1 VLPDALWPATFSPR
15 DKGLAVN
22 APATGLIPRQSRAPT
37 LRFAL
42 RDLRGGLAGLR
53 IFLLCIAL
61 GVAAIVGVESLA
73 RALNDGMGREGRV
86 ILGGDASFA
95 LIHRRLSPDEQR
107 FLEARG
113 SLSTVATLR
122 GMARA
127 AGGDATLI
135 EIKAVEP
142 SWPRLGQAIFA
153 PPMSLEEALGERDG
167 AFGVAVEEALL
178 ARLNLKLGDVI
189 RVGEANF
196 ALRTLLASEPDRLA
210 TGIGLGP
217 RVLMSQAALDVTKLV
232 QPGSLVRWT
241 TRVVMGRPDDAPDN
255 SAVQAFLDEAK
266 RTFPE
271 AGWDARSRLAINPDF
286 SRDLDRFAEFLAL
299 AGLLSLVVG
308 GVGVANAAQGF
319 VERKRATLAILKALG
334 ATGSS
339 VVGLALIEFAIVAL
353 IGALAGAL
361 LGSAIPFIVNGLFG
375 SLLPIPLAP
384 SISPSVMGLGLIY
397 GLLTAFTFSIGP
409 LGRAHDV
416 PVTTLIRDMIEE
428 RRGWPRLRYLVGAA
442 AAGAALV
449 ALAVLTSPQ
458 WSVAAMVA
466 GSTVAAFLALR
477 VVAFGIAYFAK
488 RAPRSRFV
496 EWRMA
501 LAAIHRPGALT
512 PSVVLSLGLGLTALV
527 ALTLIDANMRAE
539 LRHSEPGVTPSFF
552 FLDVRGAEAG
562 AFVDFLK
569 HEAEGVKI
577 SETPM
582 MRGRFV
588 RLGDRPVEHVK
599 PSDKVAW
606 ALEGDRGVTFAEKPP
621 EGSEVV
627 AGTWWPA
634 DYSGPPLVSM
644 EKEVAEGLGLQLG
657 DTVVVNVLGRDIE
670 AKLASLRKVNWRS
683 FAINFVLV
691 YSPNALKGAPYT
703 ELVSAALPSAA
714 PDGELKL
721 MRAVAHDFPDVA
733 SVRVREA
740 MENVE
745 TLVAKLA
752 LAIRAATGVA
762 LTTSVLVLAG
772 ALAANRRARLADATI
787 LKILGATRGRLTMMF
802 LIEYALL
809 GLATAAFGVAAGT
822 LAAYWVAV
830 RMMEFDFVFDWPA
843 ALAAAGGGLAITVG
857 LGMIG
862 AWRTLSQKPAAYLRE
877 L

>member
-1 VLPDALWPATFSPR
+1 M
-15 DKGLAVN
+15 
-22 APATGLIPRQSRAPT
+22 
-37 LRFAL
+37 RFAL

-73 RALNDGMGREGRV
+73 RALNDGLGREGRV
-86 ILGGDASFA
+86 VLGGDASFS
-95 LIHRRLSPDEQR
+95 LIHRRLSADEQR
-107 FLEARG
+107 FLEAHG
-113 SLSTVATLR
+113 SLSTIATVR

-127 AGGDATLI
+127 ASGDAALI

-142 SWPRLGQAIFA
+142 SWPRLGAAVFA
-153 PPMSLEEALGERDG
+153 PSMSLDDALGERDG
-167 AFGVAVEEALL
+167 VFGAAVEEALL

-189 RVGEANF
+189 RIGEASF
-196 ALRTLLASEPDRLA
+196 ALRTVLVSEPDRLA
-210 TGIGLGP
+210 TGVGLGP
-217 RVLMSQAALDVTKLV
+217 RALISRAALDATQLV

-241 TRVVMGRPDDAPDN
+241 TRVVMGGPDDAPDN
-255 SAVQAFLDEAK
+255 SAVQALIDEAK
-266 RTFPE
+266 RTFPQ
-271 AGWDARSRLAINPDF
+271 AGWDARSRLNVSPDF
-286 SRDLDRFAEFLAL
+286 SRDLDRFAEFLTL

-319 VERKRATLAILKALG
+319 VDRKRATLAILKAIG
-334 ATGSS
+334 ATGSG
-339 VVGLALIEFAIVAL
+339 VVSLALIEFAIVAL
-353 IGALAGAL
+353 IGALAGAA
-361 LGSAIPFIVNGLFG
+361 LGSAIPFAVDWLFG

-384 SISPSVMGLGLIY
+384 SIAPSLIGLGLAY
-397 GLLTAFTFSIGP
+397 GLLTALAFSIAP

-416 PVTTLIRDMIEE
+416 PVTTLIRDLVEE
-428 RRGWPRLRYLVGAA
+428 RQGWPRKRYLAGAA
-442 AAGAALV
+442 VAGAALI
-449 ALAVLTSPQ
+449 ALAVLISPQ
-458 WSVAAMVA
+458 RSIAAMVA
-466 GSTVAAFLALR
+466 GATVGAFLALR
-477 VVAFGIAYFAK
+477 LVAFGLAYLA
-488 RAPRSRFV
+488 RRTPQSRFV

-501 LAAIHRPGALT
+501 LAAIHKPGALT

-539 LRHSEPGVTPSFF
+539 LRDSEPGVTPSFF
-552 FLDVRGAEAG
+552 FLDVRGADAG

-569 HEAEGVKI
+569 RETPGVKI

-588 RLGDRPVEHVK
+588 QLGGRPVEKVK

-621 EGSEVV
+621 EGSEIV
-627 AGTWWPA
+627 AGEWWPS

-644 EKEVAEGLGLQLG
+644 EQEVAEGLGLHVG
-657 DTVVVNVLGRDIE
+657 DMVVVNVLGRDIS
-670 AKLASLRKVNWRS
+670 AKLANLRKVNWRS

-714 PDGELKL
+714 PDAELKL
-721 MRAVAHDFPDVA
+721 MRAVARQFPVVA

-740 MENVE
+740 MDNIE

-809 GLATAAFGVAAGT
+809 GTATAAFGIAAGT
-822 LAAYWVAV
+822 LAAYWVV
-830 RMMEFDFVFDWPA
+830 ERSMQFDFVFDWRA

-862 AWRTLSQKPAAYLRE
+862 AWRTLSQKPAYLRE

>member
-1 VLPDALWPATFSPR
+1 MNV
-15 DKGLAVN
+15 
-22 APATGLIPRQSRAPT
+22 PATGLIPRPSRAPT

-42 RDLRGGLAGLR
+42 RDLRGGLAALW

-73 RALNDGMGREGRV
+73 RALNDGLGREGRV
-86 ILGGDASFA
+86 ILGGDASFS
-95 LIHRRLSPDEQR
+95 LIHRRLSADEQR
-107 FLEARG
+107 FLEAHG
-113 SLSTVATLR
+113 SLSTIATAR

-127 AGGDATLI
+127 ASDDAALI
-135 EIKAVEP
+135 EIKAVEA
-142 SWPRLGQAIFA
+142 SWPTIGSAVFA
-153 PPMSLEEALGERDG
+153 PSMSIEEALGERDG
-167 AFGVAVEEALL
+167 VFGAAVEEALL

-189 RVGEANF
+189 RIGEANF
-196 ALRTLLASEPDRLA
+196 AIRTLLVSEPDRLA
-210 TGIGLGP
+210 TGVGLGP
-217 RVLMSQAALDVTKLV
+217 RVLMSQAALDATKLV

-241 TRVVMGRPDDAPDN
+241 TRVVMGGPGGAPDN
-255 SAVQAFLDEAK
+255 SAVQAFMDQAK
-266 RTFPE
+266 KTFPQ
-271 AGWDARSRLAINPDF
+271 AGWDARSRLAISPDF

-319 VERKRATLAILKALG
+319 VERKRATLAILKAIG

-361 LGSAIPFIVNGLFG
+361 LGSAIPFAVDWLFG

-384 SISPSVMGLGLIY
+384 SIAPSVIGLGLIY
-397 GLLTAFTFSIGP
+397 GLLTALAFSVAP
-409 LGRAHDV
+409 LGRAHDL

-428 RRGWPRLRYLVGAA
+428 RRGLPRKRYLAGAA
-442 AAGAALV
+442 FAGAALV
-449 ALAVLTSPQ
+449 GLAVLTSPQ
-458 WSVAAMVA
+458 RSIAAMVA
-466 GSTVAAFLALR
+466 GATVAAFLALR
-477 VVAFGIAYFAK
+477 VVAFGVAYLAR
-488 RAPRSRFV
+488 RAPPSPSV

-512 PSVVLSLGLGLTALV
+512 PSVVLSLGLGLAALV
-527 ALTLIDANMRAE
+527 ALTLIDTNMRAE

-552 FLDVRGAEAG
+552 FLDVEGADAG

-569 HEAEGVKI
+569 REAPQVKI

-588 RLGDRPVEHVK
+588 RLGDRPVEQVK
-599 PSDKVAW
+599 PSDKVSW
-606 ALEGDRGVTFAEKPP
+606 ALEGDRGVTFAKKPP

-627 AGTWWPA
+627 AGTWWPS

-644 EKEVAEGLGLQLG
+644 EKEVAEGLGLHLG
-657 DTVVVNVLGRDIE
+657 DTVVVNVLGRDIA
-670 AKLASLRKVNWRS
+670 AKLTNLRKVNWKS

-703 ELVSAALPSAA
+703 ELVSAALPSAS
-714 PDGELKL
+714 PDGEVKL
-721 MRAVAHDFPDVA
+721 MRAVAHDFPNVA

-752 LAIRAATGVA
+752 LAIRSVTGVA

-787 LKILGATRGRLTMMF
+787 LKILGATRGRLTRMF

-809 GLATAAFGVAAGT
+809 GVSTAAFGLAAGT
-822 LAAYWVAV
+822 LAAYWVTA
-830 RMMEFDFVFDWPA
+830 RFMESDFVFDGA
-843 ALAAAGGGLAITVG
+843 VALAAAGGGLAITVG

>member
-1 VLPDALWPATFSPR
+1 
-15 DKGLAVN
+15 VN
-22 APATGLIPRQSRAPT
+22 APATGLAPPPTRAPT

-86 ILGGDASFA
+86 ILGGDASFS
-95 LIHRRLSPDEQR
+95 LIHRRLSADEQR
-107 FLEARG
+107 FLEAHG
-113 SLSTVATLR
+113 SLSTIATVR

-127 AGGDATLI
+127 ASGDAALI

-142 SWPRLGQAIFA
+142 AWPRIGRAVFA
-153 PPMSLEEALGERDG
+153 PPMSLEDALGERDG
-167 AFGVAVEEALL
+167 VFGAAVEEALL

-189 RVGEANF
+189 RIGEASF
-196 ALRTLLASEPDRLA
+196 ALRTVLVSEPDRLA
-210 TGIGLGP
+210 TGVGLGP
-217 RVLMSQAALDVTKLV
+217 RALISQAGLDATKLV

-241 TRVVMGRPDDAPDN
+241 TRVAMDGPGGAPDN
-255 SAVQAFLDEAK
+255 SAVQAFMVEAK
-266 RTFPE
+266 RTFPQ
-271 AGWDARSRLAINPDF
+271 AGWDARSRLSISPDF
-286 SRDLDRFAEFLAL
+286 SRDVDRFAEFLTL

-319 VERKRATLAILKALG
+319 VERKRATLAILKAIG

-339 VVGLALIEFAIVAL
+339 VVTLALVEFMIVAL
-353 IGALAGAL
+353 IGALLGAI
-361 LGSAIPFIVNGLFG
+361 LGSAIPFVVYWLFA

-384 SISPSVMGLGLIY
+384 SISPSLIGLGLMY
-397 GLLTAFTFSIGP
+397 GLLTALAFSIAP
-409 LGRAHDV
+409 LGRAHDL
-416 PVTTLIRDMIEE
+416 PVTTLIRDLVEE
-428 RRGWPRLRYLVGAA
+428 RQGWPRARYL
-442 AAGAALV
+442 AGAALAGAV
-449 ALAVLTSPQ
+449 LIAVAVLTSPQ
-458 WSVAAMVA
+458 QSIAAMVA
-466 GSTVAAFLALR
+466 AATVAAFLALR
-477 VVAFGIAYFAK
+477 LVAYGIAYLAR
-488 RAPRSRFV
+488 RAPHSRFV

-501 LAAIHRPGALT
+501 LAAIHRPRALT

-539 LRHSEPGVTPSFF
+539 LREAQPGVTPSFF
-552 FLDVRGAEAG
+552 FLDVRGADAG
-562 AFVDFLK
+562 AFVDFVK
-569 HEAEGVKI
+569 REVQGVKI

-582 MRGRFV
+582 MRGRFL
-588 RLGDRPVEHVK
+588 RLGGKPVEQVK

-606 ALEGDRGVTFAEKPP
+606 ALEGDRGVTFADKPP
-621 EGSEVV
+621 EGSEIV
-627 AGTWWPA
+627 AGEWWPS
-634 DYSGPPLVSM
+634 DYSGRPLVSM
-644 EKEVAEGLGLQLG
+644 EQEVAEGLGLHLG
-657 DTVVVNVLGRDIE
+657 DTVVVNVLGRDIA
-670 AKLASLRKVNWRS
+670 AKLTNLRKVNWKS

-703 ELVSAALPSAA
+703 ELISAALPTVA
-714 PDGELKL
+714 PDAELKL
-721 MRAVAHDFPDVA
+721 MRAVAQQFPSVA

-745 TLVAKLA
+745 RLVAKLA

-809 GLATAAFGVAAGT
+809 GAATAAFGVAAGT
-822 LAAYWVAV
+822 LAAYWVV
-830 RMMEFDFVFDWPA
+830 ERIMQFDFVFDWRA
-843 ALAAAGGGLAITVG
+843 ALAAAGAGLAITVG

>member
-1 VLPDALWPATFSPR
+1 
-15 DKGLAVN
+15 
-22 APATGLIPRQSRAPT
+22 
-37 LRFAL
+37 
-42 RDLRGGLAGLR
+42 LRGGLAGLW

-61 GVAAIVGVESLA
+61 GVASIVGVESLA
-73 RALNDGMGREGRV
+73 RALTDGLGREGRV

-95 LIHRRLSPDEQR
+95 LVRRLSADERR
-107 FLEARG
+107 FLEAHG
-113 SLSTVATLR
+113 SLSTIATLR
-122 GMARA
+122 GMARVA
-127 AGGDATLI
+127 SGDAALV

-142 SWPRLGQAIFA
+142 SWPRLGRAVFA
-153 PPMSLEEALGERDG
+153 PPMSVEDALGEQDG
-167 AFGVAVEEALL
+167 VFGAAVEETLL
-178 ARLNLKLGDVI
+178 GRLNLKLGDVI
-189 RVGEANF
+189 RIGEANF
-196 ALRTLLASEPDRLA
+196 AIRTLLVSEPDRLA
-210 TGIGLGP
+210 AVAGLGP
-217 RVLMSQAALDVTKLV
+217 RVLMSQAALDATKLV

-241 TRVVMGRPDDAPDN
+241 TRVVMGRPNGPPDN
-255 SAVQAFLDEAK
+255 STVQALMDEAK
-266 RTFPE
+266 RSFPQ
-271 AGWDARSRLAINPDF
+271 AGWDARSRLAISPEF
-286 SRDLDRFAEFLAL
+286 SRDVDRFAEFLTL

-319 VERKRATLAILKALG
+319 VERKRATLAILKAIG
-334 ATGSS
+334 ATGSN

-361 LGSAIPFIVNGLFG
+361 LGVAIPFAVNWLFG
-375 SLLPIPLAP
+375 SLLPLPLAP
-384 SISPSVMGLGLIY
+384 SISLGVIGLGLIY
-397 GLLTAFTFSIGP
+397 GLLTAFAFSIAP

-428 RRGWPRLRYLVGAA
+428 RRGWPRKRYLAGAA
-442 AAGAALV
+442 LAGAALV

-458 WSVAAMVA
+458 RSVAAMVA

-477 VVAFGIAYFAK
+477 LVGFGIAYLAR
-488 RAPRSRFV
+488 RAPSSRFV

-527 ALTLIDANMRAE
+527 ALTLIDANMRAG
-539 LRHSEPGVTPSFF
+539 LRHAEPGVTPSFF
-552 FLDVRGAEAG
+552 FLDVRGGDAP
-562 AFVDFLK
+562 AFVDFVK
-569 HEAEGVKI
+569 REAPGVKI

-588 RLGDRPVEHVK
+588 RLGDRPAEQVK

-606 ALEGDRGVTFAEKPP
+606 ALEGDRGVTFAESVP

-627 AGTWWPA
+627 EGTWWPA

-644 EKEVAEGLGLQLG
+644 EKEVAEGLGLHLG
-657 DTVVVNVLGRDIE
+657 DTVVVNVLGRDVS
-670 AKLASLRKVNWRS
+670 AKLANLRKVNWRS

-703 ELVSAALPSAA
+703 ELVSASLPTASADA
-714 PDGELKL
+714 ELKL
-721 MRAVAHDFPDVA
+721 LRAVAHDFPDVG

-740 MENVE
+740 LESVE
-745 TLVAKLA
+745 ALVAKLA

-787 LKILGATRGRLTMMF
+787 LKILGATRGRLTTMF

-809 GLATAAFGVAAGT
+809 GAATAAFGVAAGT

-830 RMMEFDFVFDWPA
+830 RMMDLDFVFDWPA
-843 ALAAAGGGLAITVG
+843 ALAAAAGGLAITVG

-862 AWRTLSQKPAAYLRE
+862 AWRILSQKPAAYLRE

>member
-1 VLPDALWPATFSPR
+1 M
-15 DKGLAVN
+15 N
-22 APATGLIPRQSRAPT
+22 APAAFPKARSRAP

-42 RDLRGGLAGLR
+42 RDLRGGLDGLR
-53 IFLLCIAL
+53 ILLLCIAL

-86 ILGGDASFA
+86 ILGGDASFS
-95 LIHRRLSPDEQR
+95 LIHRRLSADEQR
-107 FLEARG
+107 FLERFG
-113 SLSTVATLR
+113 SLSTIATVR

-127 AGGDATLI
+127 ASGDAALI

-142 SWPRLGQAIFA
+142 SWPRIGSAVFA
-153 PPMSLEEALGERDG
+153 PPLPLDDALGEKDPGFG
-167 AFGVAVEEALL
+167 AAVEEALL

-189 RVGEANF
+189 RIGEADF
-196 ALRTLLASEPDRLA
+196 AIRTVLTSEPDRLA

-217 RVLMSQAALDVTKLV
+217 RVLISQAALEATKLV

-241 TRVVMGRPDDAPDN
+241 TRVVMNGPNGAPD
-255 SAVQAFLDEAK
+255 SAAVQAFMDEAK

-271 AGWDARSRLAINPDF
+271 AGWDARSRLSVSPDF
-286 SRDLDRFAEFLAL
+286 SRDIDRFADYLTL
-299 AGLLSLVVG
+299 AGLLSLAVG

-319 VERKRATLAILKALG
+319 VERKRATLAILMAIG
-334 ATGSS
+334 ATGSG
-339 VVGLALIEFAIVAL
+339 VVALALVEFAIVAL
-353 IGALAGAL
+353 IGALAGAA
-361 LGSAIPFIVNGLFG
+361 LGAAIPFAVDWLFG
-375 SLLPIPLAP
+375 ALLPIPLAP
-384 SISPSVMGLGLIY
+384 SLAPGVIGLGVIY
-397 GLLTAFTFSIGP
+397 GLLTALAFSLP
-409 LGRAHDV
+409 SLGRAHDL
-416 PVTTLIRDMIEE
+416 PVTTLIRDLVEE
-428 RRGWPRLRYLVGAA
+428 RRGWPRKRYLGLGAL
-442 AAGAALV
+442 AGAALV

-458 WSVAAMVA
+458 RSIAAIVAAA
-466 GSTVAAFLALR
+466 TVAAFIALR
-477 VVAFGIAYFAK
+477 LVAFAITHLAR
-488 RAPRSRFV
+488 RAPRSRLF

-512 PSVVLSLGLGLTALV
+512 PSVVLSLGLGLAALV

-539 LRHSEPGVTPSFF
+539 LGEAQPGVTPSFF
-552 FLDVRGAEAG
+552 FLDVRGADAG
-562 AFVDFLK
+562 AFVDFVK
-569 HEAEGVKI
+569 REAPGVKI

-588 RLGDRPVEHVK
+588 TLGGRPVERVK

-606 ALEGDRGVTFAEKPP
+606 ALEGDRGVTFAERPP

-627 AGTWWPA
+627 AGEWWPS

-644 EKEVAEGLGLQLG
+644 EKEVADGLGLHLG
-657 DTVVVNVLGRDIE
+657 DTVVVNVLGRDI
-670 AKLASLRKVNWRS
+670 AARLANLRKVNWKS

-703 ELVSAALPSAA
+703 ELISAALPTAE
-714 PDGELKL
+714 PDAEIAL
-721 MRAVAHDFPDVA
+721 MRSVAHEFPTVA
-733 SVRVREA
+733 TVRVREA
-740 MENVE
+740 MDNVAA
-745 TLVAKLA
+745 LVAKLA

-762 LTTSVLVLAG
+762 LATSVLVLAG

-787 LKILGATRGRLTMMF
+787 LKILGATRGRLTAMF

-809 GLATAAFGVAAGT
+809 GASTAAFGVAAGA
-822 LAAYWVAV
+822 LAAYWVVERVMQFA
-830 RMMEFDFVFDWPA
+830 FVFDWPA
-843 ALAAAGGGLAITVG
+843 ALAAAGGGLAITVS

>member
-1 VLPDALWPATFSPR
+1 V
-15 DKGLAVN
+15 V
-22 APATGLIPRQSRAPT
+22 
-37 LRFAL
+37 
-42 RDLRGGLAGLR
+42 
-53 IFLLCIAL
+53 
-61 GVAAIVGVESLA
+61 
-73 RALNDGMGREGRV
+73 
-86 ILGGDASFA
+86 LGGDASFS
-95 LIHRRLSPDEQR
+95 LIHRRLSADEQR
-107 FLEARG
+107 FLAAHG
-113 SLSTVATLR
+113 SLSTIATVR

-127 AGGDATLI
+127 ASGDAALI

-142 SWPRLGQAIFA
+142 SWPRLGGPVFA
-153 PPMSLEEALGERDG
+153 PSMSLDDALGERDG
-167 AFGVAVEEALL
+167 VFGAAVEEALL

-189 RVGEANF
+189 RIGEASF
-196 ALRTLLASEPDRLA
+196 ALRTVLVSEPDRLA
-210 TGIGLGP
+210 TGVGLGP
-217 RVLMSQAALDVTKLV
+217 RALISQAALDATQLV

-241 TRVVMGRPDDAPDN
+241 TRVVMDGPNGAPDN
-255 SAVQAFLDEAK
+255 SAVQAFMDQAK

-271 AGWDARSRLAINPDF
+271 AGWDARSRLNVSPDF
-286 SRDLDRFAEFLAL
+286 SRDLDRFAEFLTL

-319 VERKRATLAILKALG
+319 VDRKRATLAILKAIG
-334 ATGSS
+334 ATGSG
-339 VVGLALIEFAIVAL
+339 VVALALLEFAIVAL
-353 IGALAGAL
+353 IGALAGAA
-361 LGSAIPFIVNGLFG
+361 LGSAIPFAVDWLFG

-384 SISPSVMGLGLIY
+384 SIAPSLIGLGLAY
-397 GLLTAFTFSIGP
+397 GLLTALAFSIAP

-416 PVTTLIRDMIEE
+416 PVTTLIRDLVEE
-428 RRGWPRLRYLVGAA
+428 RRGWPRKRYL
-442 AAGAALV
+442 AGAALAGAALI

-458 WSVAAMVA
+458 RSIAAMVA
-466 GSTVAAFLALR
+466 GATVGAFLALR
-477 VVAFGIAYFAK
+477 LVAFGLAYLA
-488 RAPRSRFV
+488 RRTPQSRFV

-501 LAAIHRPGALT
+501 LAAIHKPGALT
-512 PSVVLSLGLGLTALV
+512 PTVVLSLGLGLTALV
-527 ALTLIDANMRAE
+527 ALTLIDASMRAE
-539 LRHSEPGVTPSFF
+539 LHDSEPGVTPSFF
-552 FLDVRGAEAG
+552 FLDVRGADAG

-569 HEAEGVKI
+569 RETPGVKI

-588 RLGDRPVEHVK
+588 QLGGRPVEKVK

-621 EGSEVV
+621 EGSEIV
-627 AGTWWPA
+627 AGEWWPS

-644 EKEVAEGLGLQLG
+644 EEEVAEGLGLHVG
-657 DTVVVNVLGRDIE
+657 DTVVVNVLGRDIS
-670 AKLASLRKVNWRS
+670 AKLANLRKVNWRS

-703 ELVSAALPSAA
+703 ELVSAALPSEV
-714 PDGELKL
+714 PDAELTL
-721 MRAVAHDFPDVA
+721 MRAVARQFPAVA

-740 MENVE
+740 MDNIE

-809 GLATAAFGVAAGT
+809 GAATAAFGVAAGT
-822 LAAYWVAV
+822 LAAYWVV
-830 RMMEFDFVFDWPA
+830 ERSMQFDFVFDWRA

>member
-1 VLPDALWPATFSPR
+1 M
-15 DKGLAVN
+15 
-22 APATGLIPRQSRAPT
+22 
-37 LRFAL
+37 

-86 ILGGDASFA
+86 ILGGDASFS
-95 LIHRRLSPDEQR
+95 LIHRRLSADEQR
-107 FLEARG
+107 FLEAHG

-127 AGGDATLI
+127 AGGDAALI

-142 SWPRLGQAIFA
+142 SWPRIGASRLRAA
-153 PPMSLEEALGERDG
+153 HVARRRARRKDG
-167 AFGVAVEEALL
+167 AFGAAVEEALL

-189 RVGEANF
+189 RIGEANF
-196 ALRTLLASEPDRLA
+196 AIRTA
-210 TGIGLGP
+210 T
-217 RVLMSQAALDVTKLV
+217 RQRT
-232 QPGSLVRWT
+232 GSLGDR
-241 TRVVMGRPDDAPDN
+241 RRPRAARPHFAGGARRDGAGPAGLPCPLDDPRRHGRGGRRAGRSRGPGLLD
-255 SAVQAFLDEAK
+255 QAK
-266 RTFPE
+266 QTFPQ
-271 AGWDARSRLAINPDF
+271 AGWDARSRLNIYPDF
-286 SRDLDRFAEFLAL
+286 SRDLDRFAEFLTL

-319 VERKRATLAILKALG
+319 VERKRATLAILKAIG

-353 IGALAGAL
+353 IGALAGAV
-361 LGSAIPFIVNGLFG
+361 LGSAIPFAVNWLFG

-384 SISPSVMGLGLIY
+384 SISPGVIGLGLVY
-397 GLLTAFTFSIGP
+397 GLLTALAFSIAP
-409 LGRAHDV
+409 LGRAHDRA
-416 PVTTLIRDMIEE
+416 RDDPHPRHDRGTARLASHALSR
-428 RRGWPRLRYLVGAA
+428 RRG

-466 GSTVAAFLALR
+466 GATVAAFLALR
-477 VVAFGIAYFAK
+477 LVAFGIAYLAR
-488 RAPRSRFV
+488 RARRSRFV

-552 FLDVRGAEAG
+552 FLDVRGADAG

-569 HEAEGVKI
+569 REAPEVKI

-588 RLGDRPVEHVK
+588 PHRRPSRRKGQAQRQGRLGAGRRPRRHLRRK
-599 PSDKVAW
+599 TARG
-606 ALEGDRGVTFAEKPP
+606 LRGRRGD
-621 EGSEVV
+621 
-627 AGTWWPA
+627 
-634 DYSGPPLVSM
+634 L
-644 EKEVAEGLGLQLG
+644 VAEPTIPARRSSRWRRKSRRASASIVG
-657 DTVVVNVLGRDIE
+657 DTVVVNVLGRDIA
-670 AKLASLRKVNWRS
+670 AKFANLRKVNWRS

-714 PDGELKL
+714 PEAELKL
-721 MRAVAHDFPDVA
+721 MRAVAQRFPNVA

-822 LAAYWVAV
+822 LAAYWVAA
-830 RMMEFDFVFDWPA
+830 RMMEFDFVFDWSA
-843 ALAAAGGGLAITVG
+843 ALAAAGGGLAVTVG

>member
-1 VLPDALWPATFSPR
+1 MPA
-15 DKGLAVN
+15 A
-22 APATGLIPRQSRAPT
+22 
-37 LRFAL
+37 RFAL

-53 IFLLCIAL
+53 ILLLCIAL

-73 RALNDGMGREGRV
+73 RALNDGMGREGRL
-86 ILGGDASFA
+86 ILGGDASFS

-107 FLEARG
+107 FLEAHG
-113 SLSTVATLR
+113 SLSTIATVR
-122 GMARA
+122 AMARTA
-127 AGGDATLI
+127 SGDAALI
-135 EIKAVEP
+135 EAKAVEP
-142 SWPRLGQAIFA
+142 DWPRIGSAVFA
-153 PPMSLEEALGERDG
+153 PSMPLEDALGEHDG
-167 AFGVAVEEALL
+167 VFGVAVEEALL
-178 ARLNLKLGDVI
+178 ARLNVKLGDVI
-189 RVGEANF
+189 RIGDANF
-196 ALRTLLASEPDRLA
+196 ALRTVLISEPDRLA
-210 TGIGLGP
+210 TGVGLGP
-217 RVLMSQAALDVTKLV
+217 RALISQAGLEATKLV

-241 TRVVMGRPDDAPDN
+241 TRVVMDGPGGAPDN
-255 SAVQAFLDEAK
+255 AAVQAFLDEAK
-266 RTFPE
+266 RTFPQ

-286 SRDLDRFAEFLAL
+286 SRDVDRFAEFLTL

-319 VERKRATLAILKALG
+319 VERKRATLAILKAIG

-339 VVGLALIEFAIVAL
+339 VVALALVEFMIVAL
-353 IGALAGAL
+353 IGALLGAI
-361 LGSAIPFIVNGLFG
+361 LGSAIPFAVNRLFAAV
-375 SLLPIPLAP
+375 LPIPLAP
-384 SISPSVMGLGLIY
+384 SISPRLISLGLIY
-397 GLLTAFTFSIGP
+397 GLLTALAFSIAP
-409 LGRAHDV
+409 LGRAHDL
-416 PVTTLIRDMIEE
+416 PVTTLIRDLVEE
-428 RRGWPRLRYLVGAA
+428 RQGWPRARYLVGAA
-442 AAGAALV
+442 LAGAALV

-458 WSVAAMVA
+458 QSIAAMVA
-466 GSTVAAFLALR
+466 GATVAAFLALR
-477 VVAFGIAYFAK
+477 LVACGIACLAR
-488 RAPRSRFV
+488 RAPKSRFV

-539 LRHSEPGVTPSFF
+539 LREAQPGVTPSFF
-552 FLDVRGAEAG
+552 FLDVRGSDAS
-562 AFVDFLK
+562 AFVDFVK
-569 HEAEGVKI
+569 REAPGVKI

-588 RLGDRPVEHVK
+588 TIGERPVEKVK

-606 ALEGDRGVTFAEKPP
+606 ALEGDRGVTFADKPP

-627 AGTWWPA
+627 AGTWWPI

-644 EKEVAEGLGLQLG
+644 EQEVAEGLGLHVG
-657 DTVVVNVLGRDIE
+657 DTVVVNVLGRDIA
-670 AKLASLRKVNWRS
+670 AKLANLRKVNWRS

-703 ELVSAALPSAA
+703 ELVSAALPSVA
-714 PDGELKL
+714 PDAEIKL
-721 MRAVAHDFPDVA
+721 MRAVAQQFPSVA
-733 SVRVREA
+733 SVRMREA
-740 MENVE
+740 MESVE
-745 TLVAKLA
+745 SLLAKLA

-762 LTTSVLVLAG
+762 LATSVLVLAG

-787 LKILGATRGRLTMMF
+787 LKILGATRARLTRMF

-822 LAAYWVAV
+822 LAAFWVV
-830 RMMEFDFVFDWPA
+830 SRTMQFDFVFDLRA